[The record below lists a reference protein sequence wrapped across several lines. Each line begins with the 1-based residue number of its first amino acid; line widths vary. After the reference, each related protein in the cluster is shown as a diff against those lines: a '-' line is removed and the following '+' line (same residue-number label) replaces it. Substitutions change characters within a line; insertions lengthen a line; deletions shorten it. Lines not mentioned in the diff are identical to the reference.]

1 MSPRLLILPFVLASE
16 PELFMVM
23 EFMDDGDVATWLRTR
38 ALGSSAAIMVP
49 DGNSPLAVNDHRQRT
64 TAGQAAE
71 IKVLVFSA
79 PITYLLLTRRIVY
92 AV

>member
-1 MSPRLLILPFVLASE
+1 MIVSVSE

-23 EFMDDGDVATWLRTR
+23 EFMDNGDVATWLRKR
-38 ALGSSAAIMVP
+38 ALGSSAAIIVQVG
-49 DGNSPLAVNDHRQRT
+49 DSPQAANEHGRPT